1 MTLFGGAAHLMPFLI
16 FIKHRSIYL
25 FILNLLLLLLRLHNN
40 HLCLQL
46 FSLPIHLLLFQ
57 KCAFPK
63 VLDDNKRGGNAAA
76 GIF

>member
-46 FSLPIHLLLFQ
+46 FSLSIHLLLFQ
-57 KCAFPK
+57 K
-63 VLDDNKRGGNAAA
+63 
-76 GIF
+76 